1 MTFGHLADRS
11 IRRPK
16 AQPRQSRGFRR
27 SAVAAS
33 GGGRLVPQSAD
44 SGPFHT
50 DDGYRRAGVSCCKR
64 PLPNGCD
71 RELEPS
77 ERVVI
82 EPEPNGRVWPVTVRP
97 SRPVSV
103 LSAPEPKGRVCVVV
117 PSDQRVIVPE
127 PNFCVWP
134 VTVRPSRVRSVV
146 MEPDPKGRVW
156 LVEPSERFVIEPEPN
171 GRAWPERGCTRPARG
186 GVGSAAVTARPEP
199 ASAAHATAVQTT
211 RLDRSTLRDAMVKNP
226 PLVEGRVWDI
236 EFIESDPPAPPEK
249 YSPPIRTVA
258 SLMRGS
264 GAAPRPP

>member
-1 MTFGHLADRS
+1 
-11 IRRPK
+11 
-16 AQPRQSRGFRR
+16 
-27 SAVAAS
+27 
-33 GGGRLVPQSAD
+33 
-44 SGPFHT
+44 
-50 DDGYRRAGVSCCKR
+50 VSCCKR

-77 ERVVI
+77 ERV
-82 EPEPNGRVWPVTVRP
+82 
-97 SRPVSV
+97 
-103 LSAPEPKGRVCVVV
+103 
-117 PSDQRVIVPE
+117 
-127 PNFCVWP
+127 
-134 VTVRPSRVRSVV
+134 
-146 MEPDPKGRVW
+146 
-156 LVEPSERFVIEPEPN
+156 VIEPEPN

-264 GAAPRPP
+264 GAEPRPP